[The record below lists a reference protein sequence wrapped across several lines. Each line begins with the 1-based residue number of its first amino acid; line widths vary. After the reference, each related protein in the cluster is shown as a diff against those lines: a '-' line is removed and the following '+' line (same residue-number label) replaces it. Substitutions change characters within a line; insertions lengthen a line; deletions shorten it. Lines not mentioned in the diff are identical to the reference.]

1 MKITGITLPYRNY
14 NEDAI
19 VIKDDLFVVFDGATG
34 LREKTTDKSQASEMV
49 LVMKKALETSKID
62 DFEAFLYQLAID
74 LQVTYN
80 YTGDKSMRP
89 SASLAALHIKD
100 NMAYLY
106 QLGDCAISYETNQ
119 LHRFSDQR
127 LVKLD
132 HIGKKLLVHYMKETD
147 FNHAITLVK
156 PTLIKHRNLLN
167 EPNGY
172 MAFQPNLVPEFIVK
186 KQIIRLKHLTSF
198 LIYSDGYY
206 SARDTFNLFNNHQTF
221 FCSNIEQT
229 ISNIKLRA
237 YEDNQLIS
245 YPRFKI
251 IDDIS
256 VIKVVL

>member
-1 MKITGITLPYRNY
+1 
-14 NEDAI
+14 
-19 VIKDDLFVVFDGATG
+19 
-34 LREKTTDKSQASEMV
+34 
-49 LVMKKALETSKID
+49 
-62 DFEAFLYQLAID
+62 
-74 LQVTYN
+74 
-80 YTGDKSMRP
+80 MR
-89 SASLAALHIKD
+89 SV
-100 NMAYLY
+100 
-106 QLGDCAISYETNQ
+106 YETNQ

-132 HIGKKLLVHYMKETD
+132 EIGKKMLVHYMKQKD

-172 MAFQPNLVPEFIVK
+172 MAFQPSLVPEFIVK
-186 KQIIRLKHLTSF
+186 KKTIKLKHLKSF

-206 SARDTFNLFNNHQTF
+206 SARDAFNLFKNHQTF

-237 YEDNQLIS
+237 YEDNQLIL